1 VPLRPFLVGA
11 QLSFQLPIVMTA
23 LACFLIG
30 SRKIHWSPGSWWHL
44 GGETPGSGL
53 GAAALAFLVG
63 HALKTLV

>member
-1 VPLRPFLVGA
+1 VPLRPFLAGA

-30 SRKIHWSPGSWWHL
+30 SSKTHWSPTSWWRL
-44 GGETPGSGL
+44 GGETPVIGL
-53 GAAALAFLVG
+53 GAAALAFRVG

>member
-11 QLSFQLPIVMTA
+11 QPSFQLPIVMTA

-30 SRKIHWSPGSWWHL
+30 SSKTHWSPSAWWRS
-44 GGETPGSGL
+44 GGETLAIGL

-63 HALKTLV
+63 HGLKSLV